1 MPQTRMNSLK
11 SLAMNCGPLSEM
23 IRGVWP
29 GTFSRARWMMVC
41 TSDSSILSRISQ
53 WTMNRLQ
60 PSRTEQRKKKV
71 PGDVEIADIDVPVLM
86 GSQGLDEARAFLGGR
101 GRLAGQES
109 GGLEDAVDAG
119 GAAGD
124 DVGVE
129 HHEGL
134 AAIAFQGVLAGEEA
148 DGLLLRL
155 GEPVIAGA
163 QALCSLTLPKRH
175 FQSWNLLAPTPIQ
188 GRKRQTG
195 MSVLSAQART
205 KSTTWSRVSWGT
217 SIRPGFPKFFF

>member
-1 MPQTRMNSLK
+1 M
-11 SLAMNCGPLSEM
+11 
-23 IRGVWP
+23 
-29 GTFSRARWMMVC
+29 
-41 TSDSSILSRISQ
+41 
-53 WTMNRLQ
+53 
-60 PSRTEQRKKKV
+60 

-155 GEPVIAGA
+155 GEPVIAGDPGVVLVDLA
-163 QALCSLTLPKRH
+163 EAALPVVE
-175 FQSWNLLAPTPIQ
+175 LAGADADPGQEAADGDVRLVGPGADEIDDLVA
-188 GRKRQTG
+188 GVVG
-195 MSVLSAQART
+195 
-205 KSTTWSRVSWGT
+205 GP
-217 SIRPGFPKFFF
+217 SIRSGFPKFFF